1 MTSLHD
7 ERLLEG
13 KGMEEGTRIAVN
25 ILGAAGAV
33 AFVALISGLFL
44 GLLTLDYM
52 DLLIIQRASIDEDER
67 LYATNL
73 LPVVKDRHR
82 LLVTLLIMNALAYE
96 TLPIFLDALVPSWLA
111 VLLSTT
117 LILLFGE
124 IIPSGIF
131 MGPQQ
136 LYLGNKVLGICK
148 VFLWVLYP
156 VAAPLGRWLD
166 HLTETNDK
174 ETENDEEY
182 NRSELTALV
191 QIQHERRHKH
201 PRFNGKNIRT
211 VTASEYQD
219 RCKNPTWSSLKTE
232 IMEKVNEDEDAAAVE
247 QLTPPLTSREVDM
260 VQGALQ
266 FKTKLAMDV
275 YTPYAHVYAVPD
287 NLVLTKE
294 NITIIYSHGYSR
306 VPVYRCNPSVETDKS
321 AVLGF
326 LITRQLMLIDWDD
339 ERLVSTLPLQR
350 PTCVSPRMNLVDLFE
365 VLQNDRPLMTFVC
378 ASPLLAN
385 KALESGQSIPVQAG
399 YMGIVTLVDV
409 MESIL
414 QDRIYDESDIHD
426 RDRAVATLTRWA
438 ALKLQSFARKRAYE
452 KRKLESNHSKISM
465 QNGGTIVE
473 ANESTPLLD
482 IC

>member
-1 MTSLHD
+1 MFATRFLQ
-7 ERLLEG
+7 EEQGR
-13 KGMEEGTRIAVN
+13 GMEETKILVN
-25 ILGAAGAV
+25 ILGAISAV

-52 DLLIIQRASIDEDER
+52 DLLIIERASIDEDER
-67 LYATNL
+67 RYATNL

-111 VLLSTT
+111 VILSTT

-124 IIPSGIF
+124 ILPSGKTIRKWECELLSSLCTNKTPSLGIF

-156 VAAPLGRWLD
+156 IAAPLGLWLD
-166 HLTETNDK
+166 HLTETNPH
-174 ETENDEEY
+174 EISHDEEY
-182 NRSELTALV
+182 NRSELTALI
-191 QIQHERRHKH
+191 QIQHERAQKH
-201 PRFNGKNIRT
+201 PRMSGKNIRT
-211 VTASEYQD
+211 ITAREYQD
-219 RCKNPTWSSLKTE
+219 RCKNPTWSSLKAE
-232 IMEKVNEDEDAAAVE
+232 MMEKTMDDDDEDAAAVE

-294 NITIIYSHGYSR
+294 NITVIYSHGYSR
-306 VPVYRCNPSVETDKS
+306 VPVYRYNESDPTDES

-339 ERLVSTLPLQR
+339 ERVVCTLPLQR
-350 PTCVSPRMNLVDLFE
+350 PTCVSPRMNLVDLFD

-385 KALESGQSIPVQAG
+385 KALEAGQAIPVQAG
-399 YMGIVTLVDV
+399 YMGIVTL
-409 MESIL
+409 
-414 QDRIYDESDIHD
+414 
-426 RDRAVATLTRWA
+426 
-438 ALKLQSFARKRAYE
+438 
-452 KRKLESNHSKISM
+452 
-465 QNGGTIVE
+465 
-473 ANESTPLLD
+473 
-482 IC
+482 